1 MSKESID
8 IINARA
14 TLRRY
19 PNHNMNQACT
29 LTWAVQ
35 KSLSTDSTPQ
45 AEGGA
50 GIDNIN
56 GIFRHPLGNCY
67 EEA

>member
-45 AEGGA
+45 AETA
-50 GIDNIN
+50 A
-56 GIFRHPLGNCY
+56 
-67 EEA
+67 EVVVA